1 MIPNRSTK
9 IGRNELCPCG
19 SKMKYKRCHGA
30 VTALPEPKAG
40 ALDAQARKLNAKPT
54 CLSPADFHV
63 DCNGSI
69 IDSHTVSRSGSLG
82 AIVRDGHVYSY
93 ALSIQSLEQTGGR
106 VLPKLVGW
114 RVASTFPGFC
124 KHHDKQLFAPLEDQ
138 PFTGTAEQCFLL
150 GYRAVAREL
159 YTKQN
164 SFNQAKLRSALASS
178 TRDASLK
185 MMIDDFNHGVELGLR
200 DSQAH
205 KERYD
210 RVLVKRDWQSC
221 RALVVEF
228 NGVFPIQCATGLFPL
243 QDIHGNRLQDIGPSA
258 HSPSTITVASFAA
271 DGKSFVVLSWLDDSD
286 EVSRKLAD
294 SIAAC
299 AALDMPGVIAALL
312 LQTSENCH
320 LAPDWYDPLS
330 EDGKK
335 WVEAQVMEGISPL
348 AATPPPARAGGAQY
362 LGAISVSQT
371 TRL

>member
-1 MIPNRSTK
+1 M
-9 IGRNELCPCG
+9 
-19 SKMKYKRCHGA
+19 
-30 VTALPEPKAG
+30 PEPKAG
-40 ALDAQARKLNAKPT
+40 ALDAQARKLNAKPA
-54 CLSPADFHV
+54 CLSPTDFHL
-63 DCNGSI
+63 DCKGSI

-93 ALSIQSLEQTGGR
+93 AVNIQSLEQTGGR

-150 GYRAVAREL
+150 GYRAVSREL

-164 SFNQAKLRSALASS
+164 SFNQIKLRSALASHNPG
-178 TRDASLK
+178 LK
-185 MMIDDFNHGVELGLR
+185 MMIDDLNHGVELGLR
-200 DSQAH
+200 DSLAH

-210 RVLVKRDWQSC
+210 RVLATRDWQSC

-228 NGVFPIQCATGLFPL
+228 NEVFPIQCATGLFPE
-243 QDIHGNRLQDIGPSA
+243 QDIHGNRIQDLGPTATRPSA
-258 HSPSTITVASFAA
+258 ITIASFAA
-271 DGKSFVVLSWLDDSD
+271 DGKSFVVLSWLADSD
-286 EVSRKLAD
+286 AASRQLVD

-299 AALDMPGVIAALL
+299 AVSEMPGAIAALL
-312 LQTSENCH
+312 LQASENCH
-320 LAPDWYDPLS
+320 FAPDWYDSLS

-335 WVEAQVMEGISPL
+335 WIETQAMEGILPL
-348 AATPPPARAGGAQY
+348 VITPPPARAGGAQY
-362 LGAISVSQT
+362 LGTISVSRT